1 MKNSINLLDACNREK
16 TWFVNLL
23 RRLVRIE
30 TPPHDSRAHHRF
42 FSVLEKE
49 LSKIGYATLRYP
61 GVKSGGQLLA
71 RPPGKS
77 AGGYQLML
85 GHADTVWPKK
95 TLEKMPFDRNGNVI
109 TGPGIYDM
117 KAGIAMMVTALKLIR
132 QMGLTPGM
140 QPVIFINSDEE
151 TGSRDSR
158 EKILRI
164 ARAVK
169 RVYVFEPSLDPDGKL
184 KTKRK
189 GVGHFNISVRGV
201 SSHAGIEPEKGRSAI
216 LELSHLIQKL
226 FDLNDPGQ
234 GVSVNVGTIDG
245 GISTNVV
252 AAESTASVDVRVLT
266 KKDAERVESEI
277 KSIKPTTRD
286 VTLEITGGFKRPPL
300 VQNKRNRELWNAAE
314 QMASELG
321 MELNQGISGGGSDG
335 SYTSI
340 HTATLDGLGAVGD
353 GAHSPTEKIF
363 LEETVQRIALNIQL
377 LLLPD
382 ISENSQ
388 ASYSAGKTRMGT
400 RA

>member
-1 MKNSINLLDACNREK
+1 MKNAAELLDACNREK
-16 TWFVNLL
+16 IWFANLL
-23 RRLVRIE
+23 RRFVRIE
-30 TPPHDSRAHHRF
+30 TPPDDIRAHQKF
-42 FSVLEKE
+42 FSVLEHE
-49 LSKIGYATLRYP
+49 LSKVGYTTLRYP

-71 RPPGKS
+71 RLPEKP
-77 AGGYQLML
+77 AGGYQLLL

-117 KAGIAMMVTALKLIR
+117 KAGIAMMVAALKIIR
-132 QMGLTPGM
+132 QMGLKPSL

-151 TGSRDSR
+151 TGSRESR
-158 EKILRI
+158 EKILRL

-169 RVYVFEPSLDPDGKL
+169 RAYVYEPSLDPDGKL
-184 KTKRK
+184 KTRRK
-189 GVGHFNISVRGV
+189 GVGHFDISVRGV

-216 LELSHLIQKL
+216 LELSHVIQKL
-226 FDLNDPGQ
+226 FELNDAGQ

-245 GISTNVV
+245 GINTNVV

-266 KKDAERVESEI
+266 KKDAERIESEI

-314 QMASELG
+314 QLALELG

-388 ASYSAGKTRMGT
+388 SSYSAGKTRMGT